1 MNGEILNKLAL
12 IKCDMG
18 YLNELL
24 ERTDMLIGNANN
36 TLTELEQKGA
46 DLCGD
51 ELSATVNLLDIYG
64 AYLAGII
71 FTTLGRIDSTVNE
84 LIEQGGAK
92 TCLKKN

>member
-51 ELSATVNLLDIYG
+51 E
-64 AYLAGII
+64 
-71 FTTLGRIDSTVNE
+71 
-84 LIEQGGAK
+84 
-92 TCLKKN
+92 

>member
-51 ELSATVNLLDIYG
+51 ELTPTVNHLDIYG
-64 AYLAGII
+64 AYLSEII
-71 FTTLGRIDSTVNE
+71 FGAVNNVQKQIDAI
-84 LIEQGGAK
+84 IEEERAYGK
-92 TCLKKN
+92 

>member
-1 MNGEILNKLAL
+1 MNGEVLNKLAL

-51 ELSATVNLLDIYG
+51 YLSATVNHLDIYG
-64 AYLAGII
+64 AYLADII
-71 FTTLGRIDSTVNE
+71 FTTLGRIDNAVSE
-84 LIEQGGAK
+84 LIEQEQEHGK
-92 TCLKKN
+92 

>member
-1 MNGEILNKLAL
+1 MNGEVLNKLAL
-12 IKCDMG
+12 IKQDMG

-51 ELSATVNLLDIYG
+51 DLSATVNHLDIYG
-64 AYLAGII
+64 AYLADII
-71 FTTLGRIDSTVNE
+71 FTTLGRIDNAVSE
-84 LIEQGGAK
+84 LIEQEQEHGK
-92 TCLKKN
+92 

>member
-1 MNGEILNKLAL
+1 MNGEVLNKLAL

-51 ELSATVNLLDIYG
+51 DLSATVNHLDIYG
-64 AYLAGII
+64 AYLADII
-71 FTTLGRIDSTVNE
+71 FTTLDRIDSTVNE
-84 LIEQGGAK
+84 LIKQEQEHGKKAK
-92 TCLKKN
+92 

>member
-1 MNGEILNKLAL
+1 MNGEVLNKLAL

-24 ERTDMLIGNANN
+24 KRTDILIGNANN

-51 ELSATVNLLDIYG
+51 DLSATVNHLDIYG
-64 AYLAGII
+64 AYLADII
-71 FTTLGRIDSTVNE
+71 FTTLGSIDNAVSE
-84 LIEQGGAK
+84 LIEQEQKHGK
-92 TCLKKN
+92 